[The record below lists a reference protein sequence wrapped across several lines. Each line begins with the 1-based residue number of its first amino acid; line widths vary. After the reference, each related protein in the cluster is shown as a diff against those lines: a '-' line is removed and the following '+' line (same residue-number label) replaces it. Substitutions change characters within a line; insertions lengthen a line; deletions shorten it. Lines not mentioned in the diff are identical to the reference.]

1 MGLDF
6 AKGKE
11 IEEGIVEVEGK
22 RFVSQ
27 DKVNDVAAFER
38 KKAAEK
44 FSDYED
50 LKKRAVEWDKEKAE
64 RENKDLEAQ
73 KNYEKLKEGWQKKE
87 EEYKGILSQKDQEN
101 RNIKIMYE
109 LNQEIMKQN
118 AHPDAAKLVRELT
131 AVDDKGNITIK
142 GKNAQGVESDLSIA
156 DGIKG
161 FLKDRPYLVK
171 AGGQGGAGT
180 AGAGGGAGASGAS
193 GTQPDLADQLMAAR
207 RAGDYKKV
215 LELKNQIR
223 QKHTLM
229 PLNI

>member
-87 EEYKGILSQKDQEN
+87 GSQAFPKFYN
-101 RNIKIMYE
+101 
-109 LNQEIMKQN
+109 L
-118 AHPDAAKLVRELT
+118 
-131 AVDDKGNITIK
+131 
-142 GKNAQGVESDLSIA
+142 
-156 DGIKG
+156 
-161 FLKDRPYLVK
+161 
-171 AGGQGGAGT
+171 
-180 AGAGGGAGASGAS
+180 
-193 GTQPDLADQLMAAR
+193 
-207 RAGDYKKV
+207 DY
-215 LELKNQIR
+215 
-223 QKHTLM
+223 
-229 PLNI
+229 